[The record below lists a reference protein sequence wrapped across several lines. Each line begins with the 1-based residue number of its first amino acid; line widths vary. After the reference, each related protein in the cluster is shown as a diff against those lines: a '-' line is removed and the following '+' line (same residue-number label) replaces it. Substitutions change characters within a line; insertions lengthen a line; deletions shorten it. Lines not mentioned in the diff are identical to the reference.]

1 MNDHSWMTTSTICSE
16 LELSSRTLERYRK
29 RTPENNPFPEPDIT
43 AAGAPN
49 KWYRHKV
56 VAWQEAETKIKRAK
70 PFASLHNPRSYRG
83 RFTQRNEA

>member
-16 LELSSRTLERYRK
+16 LSCHREPLSAIEK
-29 RTPENNPFPEPDIT
+29 NPENNPFPEPDIT

-56 VAWQEAETKIKRAK
+56 VARQEAETKIKRAK
-70 PFASLHNPRSYRG
+70 PFASLHNPRSDRG

>member
-1 MNDHSWMTTSTICSE
+1 M
-16 LELSSRTLERYRK
+16 
-29 RTPENNPFPEPDIT
+29 T

-70 PFASLHNPRSYRG
+70 PFASLHNPRSDRG